1 MHEPHR
7 PAADAHPTSP
17 ADQPGRARSPVVWL
31 LIGLLS
37 LYGLAC
43 VVGWPQGGRD
53 QVVAAQRAEAAH
65 DQVANLAHQQ
75 NEASAPAAAA
85 DDHGVHPSA
94 PPPATTLPFV
104 LLLAAIAIFPLTP
117 GISHWWEHNH
127 NKLLVA
133 GLLAAITLG
142 YYTFLHHQPV
152 DLHFPTHALID
163 PAATGPSWPTAGA
176 VLTNALCAEYIP
188 FIALLFALYVVTGG
202 VRIEGD
208 LVATPTTNATF
219 LALGATMASFIGTT
233 GAAMLLVRPLLETN
247 KERKFVAHTLVF
259 FIFMVCNCGGLL
271 LPIGD
276 PPLFLGYLEGV
287 DFLWTLN
294 LWKPWLFTNA
304 VLLAVYWVWD
314 TVFAHP
320 REAPRDLARDERQ
333 TSPLMIRGLWP
344 NAPIMAAVIAAVALL
359 DPAKPFPGTDWHPWV
374 FLREAVLVGLVLLS
388 LLGGDSSIRTA
399 NGFTYGAILEVAA
412 LFLGIFICMQPALAI
427 LHERGA
433 SLGLDSPRSFFW
445 ASGALSSVLDNAPTY
460 LVFFNAAQALPS
472 AGATMA
478 GVDVGR
484 LAAVSLGAVFLGA
497 MTYIGNGPNFMVKAI
512 AEQSG
517 VRMPS
522 FFGYLLYSFGILL
535 PVFVLVSILFL

>member
-7 PAADAHPTSP
+7 PASDAHPTSS
-17 ADQPGRARSPVVWL
+17 ADQPSRARSPVVWL
-31 LIGLLS
+31 LLGLLS

-53 QVVAAQRAEAAH
+53 RIVAAQRAEAAH
-65 DQVANLAHQQ
+65 EQVAHQP
-75 NEASAPAAAA
+75 NEASAPPAAA

-152 DLHFPTHALID
+152 DLHFPAHALIN

-219 LALGATMASFIGTT
+219 LALGAAMASFIGTT

-247 KERKFVAHTLVF
+247 KERKLVAHTLVF

-287 DFLWTLN
+287 DFLWTRNALVE
-294 LWKPWLFTNA
+294 LFGK
-304 VLLAVYWVWD
+304 
-314 TVFAHP
+314 
-320 REAPRDLARDERQ
+320 
-333 TSPLMIRGLWP
+333 RG
-344 NAPIMAAVIAAVALL
+344 
-359 DPAKPFPGTDWHPWV
+359 
-374 FLREAVLVGLVLLS
+374 
-388 LLGGDSSIRTA
+388 
-399 NGFTYGAILEVAA
+399 
-412 LFLGIFICMQPALAI
+412 
-427 LHERGA
+427 
-433 SLGLDSPRSFFW
+433 
-445 ASGALSSVLDNAPTY
+445 
-460 LVFFNAAQALPS
+460 
-472 AGATMA
+472 
-478 GVDVGR
+478 GVDRRRGR
-484 LAAVSLGAVFLGA
+484 GC
-497 MTYIGNGPNFMVKAI
+497 AI
-512 AEQSG
+512 RQRRPE
-517 VRMPS
+517 
-522 FFGYLLYSFGILL
+522 F
-535 PVFVLVSILFL
+535 

>member
-1 MHEPHR
+1 M
-7 PAADAHPTSP
+7 
-17 ADQPGRARSPVVWL
+17 
-31 LIGLLS
+31 IGLL
-37 LYGLAC
+37 LGLLAVYALAC
-43 VVGWPQGGRD
+43 LVGWPQGGRD
-53 QVVAAQRAEAAH
+53 QIVATQRAEALH
-65 DQVANLAHQQ
+65 DQAANLVHQRDEAAQ
-75 NEASAPAAAA
+75 NFEGGDGAAVPPAAA
-85 DDHGVHPSA
+85 DDHPPDPAA
-94 PPPATTLPFV
+94 PPPATTLPFAI
-104 LLLAAIAIFPLTP
+104 LLAAIAIFPLTP
-117 GISHWWEHNH
+117 GISHWWEHNR

-133 GLLAAITLG
+133 GFLAAITLG

-152 DLHFPTHALID
+152 DLHFPAHALIH
-163 PAATGPSWPTAGA
+163 PAPAGPSWPTAGA
-176 VLTNALCAEYIP
+176 VLTNALGAEYIP

-208 LVATPTTNATF
+208 LVASPTTNATF
-219 LALGATMASFIGTT
+219 LALGAATASFIGTT

-247 KERKFVAHTLVF
+247 KERKHVAHTLVF

-276 PPLFLGYLEGV
+276 PPLFLGYLKGV

-314 TVFAHP
+314 TLFAHP

-333 TSPLMIRGLWP
+333 TTPLTIRGLWP

-388 LLGGDSSIRTA
+388 LLGGDGKVRAA

-460 LVFFNAAQALPS
+460 LVFFNAAQALP
-472 AGATMA
+472 ATGATMA
-478 GVDVGR
+478 GVEVGR
-484 LAAVSLGAVFLGA
+484 LAGVSLGAVFLGA